1 MIPRGWIVL
10 GLAVIACICAVVG
23 FIEIADKDVVTDTA
37 GYLLAGGIFAG
48 GLGLG
53 LSTVP

>member
-1 MIPRGWIVL
+1 MTPRGWIIL
-10 GLAVIACICAVVG
+10 GLAVIACVCAVFG
-23 FIEIADKDVVTDTA
+23 FIEIADKNATTDTA
-37 GYLLAGGIFAG
+37 GFLLAGGIFAG